1 MSITPLTRTTFIAAN
16 HVQIALSQKTMY
28 ELVESEEGVKEVH
41 IPESFKKSGIPQG
54 YSVGAFPSCLYH
66 NDGGN
71 SDYLIVCRDRLR
83 FRSSNGGSLPCQ
95 VWYYHGGVCI
105 LDSFF
110 RMIISAMSR
119 QLPDGMLEEL
129 QDVINVYTNLNII
142 PTSVH
147 EQAGGILP
155 PSHSNP
161 NLFLQKRAIE
171 DASLAEDDAKEK

>member
-1 MSITPLTRTTFIAAN
+1 M
-16 HVQIALSQKTMY
+16 
-28 ELVESEEGVKEVH
+28 H
-41 IPESFKKSGIPQG
+41 IPEIFKKSGIPQG

-71 SDYLIVCRDRLR
+71 SDYLVVCRDRLR

-95 VWYYHGGVCI
+95 VWHYHGGVCI
-105 LDSFF
+105 FDSFF

-129 QDVINVYTNLNII
+129 KDVINASTNLNII

-155 PSHSNP
+155 HPTQTLICFFRKEPLRMLHSP
-161 NLFLQKRAIE
+161 NTMPKRSCCLKRNEIF
-171 DASLAEDDAKEK
+171 